1 MDSKADLMGGKED
14 KSRKETRIRGLG
26 RGEKALE
33 RRAGGGGTLKL
44 VFDGRGQET
53 DRGDSNREKKRGG
66 VERARLEWRARGG

>member
-33 RRAGGGGTLKL
+33 RRAGGGG
-44 VFDGRGQET
+44 R
-53 DRGDSNREKKRGG
+53 R
-66 VERARLEWRARGG
+66 